1 MNCRQTS
8 IIWAHHSGMP
18 SDCPTWRFDGLL
30 RSPPGDQRLLE
41 SRDEVVRGERA
52 STCGGGRA
60 AQLRRG
66 EAELAGTGAWPREAE
81 RIILPGGVDR
91 VPGVCRRVLA
101 DSRDVMVSAEVIRR
115 RDVLSLGGPGR
126 LRVVHP
132 GGPTGER
139 VLSGVRWSAVVDLGV
154 SGCLAHVRP
163 PPFRPDGHWSNFSLR
178 FSLQLPQRRNT
189 PL

>member
-1 MNCRQTS
+1 MNRRQTS
-8 IIWAHHSGMP
+8 IIWAHRIGMA
-18 SDCPTWRFDGLL
+18 SVCPTWRFDGLL
-30 RSPPGDQRLLE
+30 RSPPGDQRLLQ

-52 STCGGGRA
+52 SAYGGGRA

-101 DSRDVMVSAEVIRR
+101 DSRDVVESAEVIRR
-115 RDVLSLGGPGR
+115 RDVLSLGGSGR

-139 VLSGVRWSAVVDLGV
+139 VLSGVRCQVLVLKWTSVCQAAWLM
-154 SGCLAHVRP
+154 SG
-163 PPFRPDGHWSNFSLR
+163 
-178 FSLQLPQRRNT
+178 LPRSVPT
-189 PL
+189 ATGLTLV